1 MDKPLTNMPNIPETP
16 TTSAAENPLKKYY
29 RQPAIYIKLP
39 TKGQF
44 YDADSFTPT
53 ETGDLP
59 ILPMTAKDE
68 MTLKTPDALINGQA
82 TVDVIESCVPNI
94 KNAWRIVN
102 HDLDVILLAMRIAT
116 YGETMT
122 LNGIVPNTS
131 DTVEHTVNLP
141 ALLEDAARETI
152 TDTFTTKDGFQ
163 VKIKPMD
170 YKQLTDTQIGAFEK
184 QKQYAAMISK
194 EGLDPAEKGKLFAE
208 NFKQLTELNFN
219 VLYNAI
225 AELHTPDGVA
235 VKDHEQIKDFL
246 NNTPKKIVEQIQEGL
261 AENRKQ
267 GSIKPIRLKATEE
280 QIKNGAPASYE
291 MPITFDSSNFFA

>member
-1 MDKPLTNMPNIPETP
+1 MDKPLTNMPKMPETP
-16 TTSAAENPLKKYY
+16 TTGAAENPLKKYY

-44 YDADSFTPT
+44 YDATSFTPT
-53 ETGDLP
+53 ETGDIP
-59 ILPMTAKDE
+59 VLPMTAKDE

-82 TVDVIESCVPNI
+82 TVDVIESCVPNV

-122 LNGIVPNTS
+122 LTGSVPNTS
-131 DTVEHTVNLP
+131 ETVEHTVNLP
-141 ALLEDAARETI
+141 SMLEEAAKETI
-152 TDTFTTKDGFQ
+152 TDSFTTKSGF
-163 VKIKPMD
+163 KIKIRPMD

-184 QKQYAAMISK
+184 QKQYAAMVSK
-194 EGLDPAEKGKLFAE
+194 EGIDPTERGKLFAE
-208 NFKQLTELNFN
+208 NFKQLTELNFK

-225 AELHTPDGVA
+225 LEMHTPEGASVNDPA
-235 VKDHEQIKDFL
+235 HIKDFL
-246 NNTPKKIVEQIQEGL
+246 NNAPKSIVEEIQDGL

-267 GSIKPIRLKATEE
+267 GSIKPLRLKATEE
-280 QIKNGAPASYE
+280 QIKKGAPA
-291 MPITFDSSNFFA
+291 TFDVPVTFDNSNFFV

>member
-1 MDKPLTNMPNIPETP
+1 MDKPLTNMPNIPGTP
-16 TTSAAENPLKKYY
+16 TSSAAENPLKKYY
-29 RQPAIYIKLP
+29 RQPSIYIKLP
-39 TKGQF
+39 TKGRF

-53 ETGDLP
+53 ETGDIP
-59 ILPMTAKDE
+59 VLPMTAKDE

-116 YGETMT
+116 YGESMT
-122 LNGIVPNTS
+122 LNGTVPGTT
-131 DTVEHTVNLP
+131 DAVEHTVSLP
-141 ALLEDAARETI
+141 AMLEEAAKEEI
-152 TDTFTTKDGFQ
+152 TDTFSTKGGFQ
-163 VKIKPMD
+163 VKVKPMD

-184 QKQYAAMISK
+184 QKQYAAMVSK

-225 AELHTPDGVA
+225 AELHTPDAIV
-235 VKDHEQIKDFL
+235 VKDHEQIKEFL
-246 NNTPKKIVEQIQEGL
+246 DNAPKKVVEEIQDGL
-261 AENRKQ
+261 GKNRIQ
-267 GSIKPIRLKATEE
+267 GSIKPVRLKATEE
-280 QIKNGAPASYE
+280 QIKKGAPASYE

>member
-1 MDKPLTNMPNIPETP
+1 MPNIPGTP

-29 RQPAIYIKLP
+29 RQPSIYIKLP
-39 TKGQF
+39 SKGRF

-53 ETGDLP
+53 ETGDIP

-116 YGETMT
+116 YGESMT
-122 LNGIVPNTS
+122 LTGSVPNTS
-131 DTVEHTVNLP
+131 DTVEHTVSLP
-141 ALLEDAARETI
+141 AMLEEAAKEEI
-152 TDTFTTKDGFQ
+152 TDTFATKSGFQ
-163 VKIKPMD
+163 VKVKPMD

-184 QKQYAAMISK
+184 QKQYAAMMSK
-194 EGLDPAEKGKLFAE
+194 EGIDPEEKGKLFAE

-225 AELHTPDGVA
+225 AELHTPDAIV
-235 VKDHEQIKDFL
+235 VKDHEQIKEFL
-246 NNTPKKIVEQIQEGL
+246 DNAPKKVVEEIQEGL
-261 AENRKQ
+261 AKNRIQ
-267 GSIKPIRLKATEE
+267 GSIKPIKLKATEE
-280 QIKNGAPASYE
+280 QIMKGAPANYE

>member
-1 MDKPLTNMPNIPETP
+1 MDKPLTNMPNIPGTP

-39 TKGQF
+39 SKGQF

-53 ETGDLP
+53 ETGDIP

-116 YGETMT
+116 YGESMT
-122 LNGIVPNTS
+122 LNGTVPGTS
-131 DTVEHTVNLP
+131 ETVEHTVSLP
-141 ALLEDAARETI
+141 AMLEEAAKEEI
-152 TDTFTTKDGFQ
+152 TDTFATKDGFQ
-163 VKIKPMD
+163 VKVKPMD

-184 QKQYAAMISK
+184 QKQYAAMVSK
-194 EGLDPAEKGKLFAE
+194 EGMDPEEKGKLFAE

-225 AELHTPDGVA
+225 AELHTPDAIV
-235 VKDHEQIKDFL
+235 VKDQAQIKEFID
-246 NNTPKKIVEQIQEGL
+246 NAPKKVVEEIQEGL
-261 AENRKQ
+261 AKNRIQ
-267 GSIKPIRLKATEE
+267 GSIKPIKLKATEE
-280 QIKNGAPASYE
+280 QIKKGAPVSYE